1 MKVSIRASKHQ
12 TVPMT
17 IYQMKF
23 GALCIER
30 YMDNTLATYM
40 VYEGSH
46 SINQSLGCEVYR
58 TKTQIS
64 AIVYFK

>member
-12 TVPMT
+12 EIPLTYEQLLRANCAADYYHLNKKGHV
-17 IYQMKF
+17 IYDTN
-23 GALCIER
+23 IP
-30 YMDNTLATYM
+30 
-40 VYEGSH
+40 
-46 SINQSLGCEVYR
+46 SLNIVCEVYR

>member
-12 TVPMT
+12 KIPLTHEQLL
-17 IYQMKF
+17 Y
-23 GALCIER
+23 GANCAANYYHLDIK
-30 YMDNTLATYM
+30 DSHIFNTPPLK
-40 VYEGSH
+40 
-46 SINQSLGCEVYR
+46 LGCEVYR